1 MKSYDVFMD
10 SFVNVMLP
18 DECDPDTQEGSEMI
32 IDAATVEYMDRLRR
46 NGDVDFR
53 WVRFPEGDEPDPLS
67 SGPDA
72 SLIAAAPE
80 LLAALRYATEFIKG
94 SNECLDQVG
103 TSDKDWV
110 DYCVS
115 LQATCDAAIAK
126 AEGGE

>member
-32 IDAATVEYMDRLRR
+32 IAAATVEYMDKLRR
-46 NGDVDFR
+46 NGDADFR

-72 SLIAAAPE
+72 SLIAAAPN
-80 LLAALRYATEFIKG
+80 LLAVARMAFGYAQDTKARFIEHFDFDDEE
-94 SNECLDQVG
+94 SYDNL
-103 TSDKDWV
+103 
-110 DYCVS
+110 
-115 LQATCDAAIAK
+115 CDACEKAIAK